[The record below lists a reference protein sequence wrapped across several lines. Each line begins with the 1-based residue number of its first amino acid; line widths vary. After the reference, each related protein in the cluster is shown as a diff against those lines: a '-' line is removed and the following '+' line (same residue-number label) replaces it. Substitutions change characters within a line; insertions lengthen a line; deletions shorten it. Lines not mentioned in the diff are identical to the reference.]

1 MRRYIILAVVAAVG
15 AFPCAW
21 DTPSGEPAPLAAM
34 PAASTAQDQS
44 TATHLDQ
51 TGEPQ

>member
-1 MRRYIILAVVAAVG
+1 MRRYIILAAVAAIA

-21 DTPSGEPAPLAAM
+21 DTPSGELAPLAAM
-34 PAASTAQDQS
+34 LAGGATQNHS